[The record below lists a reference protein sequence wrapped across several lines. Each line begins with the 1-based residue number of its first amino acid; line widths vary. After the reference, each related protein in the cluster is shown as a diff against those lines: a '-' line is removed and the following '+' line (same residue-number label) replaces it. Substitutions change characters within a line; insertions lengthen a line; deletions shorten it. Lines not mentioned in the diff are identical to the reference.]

1 MQCCFPF
8 GNTETVRVIWKEQY
22 RDSPLTLEHGYENCM
37 HANEYEFSTE
47 TKRS

>member
-8 GNTETVRVIWKEQY
+8 GNTETVRVPGQP
-22 RDSPLTLEHGYENCM
+22 DPLTLEHGYENCM